1 MQLLRI
7 TYNFML
13 VLVALALLFV
23 SIADEK
29 QLEIFIASLV
39 INKIAMDDINIPGKN
54 ISAWKHTPL
63 AHMQSINNLHTNLY
77 KHLSQTELLVLK

>member
-39 INKIAMDDINIPGKN
+39 INKIATDDINIPGKN
-54 ISAWKHTPL
+54 ISAWKHIPFSPY
-63 AHMQSINNLHTNLY
+63 AEY
-77 KHLSQTELLVLK
+77 K

>member
-54 ISAWKHTPL
+54 ISSLKHTPFSPY
-63 AHMQSINNLHTNLY
+63 AEY
-77 KHLSQTELLVLK
+77 K

>member
-54 ISAWKHTPL
+54 ISAWKHTPFSQY
-63 AHMQSINNLHTNLY
+63 AEY
-77 KHLSQTELLVLK
+77 K